1 MLRCHVYCRW
11 CSSLLPLLFLFLLAK
26 TKTVYL
32 PPAEEKR
39 VKRPSWR
46 HWKARSQ
53 QRAEAIKKKD
63 PGKSS
68 TTYRETDRPPPQLFT
83 PSQRELK
90 YRCVYIDGFVNQ
102 RGRAEKTK
110 SEALALY
117 VSNGALGTFVVNA
130 RGLKMFPSHRP
141 SSFTNQQNKCLTTQ
155 TWLLSL
161 FNHCLLQDFLLK
173 GGISYKHLIRSLLL
187 LFNVCLATCE
197 RSFGPGSRTCK
208 LVKSRI
214 GLNTAVTLFV
224 IWMCSSL
231 VVGKTKITRPNGFT
245 RRSLCGDRWSDSCV
259 TWGCVLLYHTAFMC
273 SHWYEV
279 FSSRP
284 PVWFCHLHHEK
295 RVRIHTLLCRSAQDG
310 FTPEPTPA
318 NKLTPPPRL
327 IFSTSAHVALSCSLK
342 CFYFVYFVS
351 FFFFRLFMYICSSCI
366 FL

>member
-1 MLRCHVYCRW
+1 M
-11 CSSLLPLLFLFLLAK
+11 LAK

-245 RRSLCGDRWSDSCV
+245 RRSLCGDRWSDSLCHL
-259 TWGCVLLYHTAFMC
+259 GLRSPLSHRIHVLALIRSVQLQTTSVILPSASWETC
-273 SHWYEV
+273 SH
-279 FSSRP
+279 S
-284 PVWFCHLHHEK
+284 H
-295 RVRIHTLLCRSAQDG
+295 A
-310 FTPEPTPA
+310 
-318 NKLTPPPRL
+318 
-327 IFSTSAHVALSCSLK
+327 
-342 CFYFVYFVS
+342 FVS
-351 FFFFRLFMYICSSCI
+351 QCAGWFYTRTNTS
-366 FL
+366 

>member
-1 MLRCHVYCRW
+1 M
-11 CSSLLPLLFLFLLAK
+11 LAK

-117 VSNGALGTFVVNA
+117 VSDGALGTFVVNV

-187 LFNVCLATCE
+187 LFNVRLATCE

-245 RRSLCGDRWSDSCV
+245 RRSLCGDRWSDSLCHL
-259 TWGCVLLYHTAFMC
+259 GLRSPLSHRIHVLVLIRSVQLQTTSVILPSASWETC
-273 SHWYEV
+273 SH
-279 FSSRP
+279 S
-284 PVWFCHLHHEK
+284 H
-295 RVRIHTLLCRSAQDG
+295 A
-310 FTPEPTPA
+310 
-318 NKLTPPPRL
+318 
-327 IFSTSAHVALSCSLK
+327 
-342 CFYFVYFVS
+342 FVS
-351 FFFFRLFMYICSSCI
+351 QCAGWFYTRTNTS
-366 FL
+366 

>member
-1 MLRCHVYCRW
+1 M
-11 CSSLLPLLFLFLLAK
+11 LAK

-117 VSNGALGTFVVNA
+117 VSDGALGTFVVNA

-161 FNHCLLQDFLLK
+161 FNHSLLQDFLLK

-187 LFNVCLATCE
+187 LFNVRLATCE

-245 RRSLCGDRWSDSCV
+245 RRSLCGDRWSDSLCHL
-259 TWGCVLLYHTAFMC
+259 GLRSPLSHRIHVLVLIRSVQLQTTSVILPSASWETC
-273 SHWYEV
+273 SH
-279 FSSRP
+279 S
-284 PVWFCHLHHEK
+284 H
-295 RVRIHTLLCRSAQDG
+295 A
-310 FTPEPTPA
+310 
-318 NKLTPPPRL
+318 
-327 IFSTSAHVALSCSLK
+327 
-342 CFYFVYFVS
+342 FVS
-351 FFFFRLFMYICSSCI
+351 QCAGWFYTRTNTS
-366 FL
+366 

>member
-1 MLRCHVYCRW
+1 M
-11 CSSLLPLLFLFLLAK
+11 LAK

-117 VSNGALGTFVVNA
+117 VSDGALGTFVVNV

-161 FNHCLLQDFLLK
+161 FNHSLLQDFLLK

-187 LFNVCLATCE
+187 LFNVRLATCE

-245 RRSLCGDRWSDSCV
+245 RRSLCGDRWSDSLCHL
-259 TWGCVLLYHTAFMC
+259 GLRSPLSHRIHVLVLIRSVQLQTTSVILPSASWETC
-273 SHWYEV
+273 SH
-279 FSSRP
+279 S
-284 PVWFCHLHHEK
+284 H
-295 RVRIHTLLCRSAQDG
+295 A
-310 FTPEPTPA
+310 
-318 NKLTPPPRL
+318 
-327 IFSTSAHVALSCSLK
+327 
-342 CFYFVYFVS
+342 FVS
-351 FFFFRLFMYICSSCI
+351 QCAGWFYTRTNTS
-366 FL
+366 

>member
-1 MLRCHVYCRW
+1 M
-11 CSSLLPLLFLFLLAK
+11 LAK

-187 LFNVCLATCE
+187 LFNVRLATCE

-245 RRSLCGDRWSDSCV
+245 RRSLCGDRWSDSLCHL
-259 TWGCVLLYHTAFMC
+259 GLRSPLSHRIHVLALIRSVQLQTTSVILPSASWESC
-273 SHWYEV
+273 SH
-279 FSSRP
+279 S
-284 PVWFCHLHHEK
+284 H
-295 RVRIHTLLCRSAQDG
+295 A
-310 FTPEPTPA
+310 
-318 NKLTPPPRL
+318 
-327 IFSTSAHVALSCSLK
+327 
-342 CFYFVYFVS
+342 FVS
-351 FFFFRLFMYICSSCI
+351 QCAGWFYTRTNTS
-366 FL
+366 

>member
-1 MLRCHVYCRW
+1 M
-11 CSSLLPLLFLFLLAK
+11 LAK

-117 VSNGALGTFVVNA
+117 VSDGALGTFVVNA

-161 FNHCLLQDFLLK
+161 FNHCLLQNFLLK

-245 RRSLCGDRWSDSCV
+245 RRSLCGDRWSDSLCHL
-259 TWGCVLLYHTAFMC
+259 GLRSPLSHRIHVLALIRSVQLQTTSVILPSASWETC
-273 SHWYEV
+273 SH
-279 FSSRP
+279 S
-284 PVWFCHLHHEK
+284 H
-295 RVRIHTLLCRSAQDG
+295 A
-310 FTPEPTPA
+310 
-318 NKLTPPPRL
+318 
-327 IFSTSAHVALSCSLK
+327 
-342 CFYFVYFVS
+342 FVS
-351 FFFFRLFMYICSSCI
+351 QCAGWFYTRTNTS
-366 FL
+366 

>member
-1 MLRCHVYCRW
+1 M
-11 CSSLLPLLFLFLLAK
+11 LAK

-39 VKRPSWR
+39 VKRPSWW

-117 VSNGALGTFVVNA
+117 VSDGALGTFVVNA

-187 LFNVCLATCE
+187 LFNVRLATCE

-245 RRSLCGDRWSDSCV
+245 RRSLCGDRWSDSLCHL
-259 TWGCVLLYHTAFMC
+259 GLRSPLSHRIHVLALIRSVQLQTTSVILPSASWESC
-273 SHWYEV
+273 SH
-279 FSSRP
+279 S
-284 PVWFCHLHHEK
+284 H
-295 RVRIHTLLCRSAQDG
+295 A
-310 FTPEPTPA
+310 
-318 NKLTPPPRL
+318 
-327 IFSTSAHVALSCSLK
+327 
-342 CFYFVYFVS
+342 FVS
-351 FFFFRLFMYICSSCI
+351 QCAGWFYTRTNTS
-366 FL
+366 

>member
-1 MLRCHVYCRW
+1 M
-11 CSSLLPLLFLFLLAK
+11 LAK

-53 QRAEAIKKKD
+53 QWAEAIKKKD

-187 LFNVCLATCE
+187 LFNVRLATCE

-245 RRSLCGDRWSDSCV
+245 RRSLCGDRWSDSLCHL
-259 TWGCVLLYHTAFMC
+259 GLRSPLSHRIHVLVLIRSVQLQTTSVILPSASWETC
-273 SHWYEV
+273 SH
-279 FSSRP
+279 S
-284 PVWFCHLHHEK
+284 H
-295 RVRIHTLLCRSAQDG
+295 A
-310 FTPEPTPA
+310 
-318 NKLTPPPRL
+318 
-327 IFSTSAHVALSCSLK
+327 
-342 CFYFVYFVS
+342 FVS
-351 FFFFRLFMYICSSCI
+351 QCAGWFYTRTNTS
-366 FL
+366 

>member
-1 MLRCHVYCRW
+1 M
-11 CSSLLPLLFLFLLAK
+11 LAK

-46 HWKARSQ
+46 HRKARSQ

-187 LFNVCLATCE
+187 LFNVRLATCE

-245 RRSLCGDRWSDSCV
+245 RRSLCGDRWSDSLCHL
-259 TWGCVLLYHTAFMC
+259 GLRSPLSHRIHVLALIRSVQLQTTSVILPSASWETC
-273 SHWYEV
+273 SH
-279 FSSRP
+279 S
-284 PVWFCHLHHEK
+284 H
-295 RVRIHTLLCRSAQDG
+295 A
-310 FTPEPTPA
+310 
-318 NKLTPPPRL
+318 
-327 IFSTSAHVALSCSLK
+327 
-342 CFYFVYFVS
+342 FVS
-351 FFFFRLFMYICSSCI
+351 QCAGWFYTRTNTS
-366 FL
+366 

>member
-1 MLRCHVYCRW
+1 M
-11 CSSLLPLLFLFLLAK
+11 LAK

-117 VSNGALGTFVVNA
+117 VSDGALGTFVVNV

-187 LFNVCLATCE
+187 LFNVRLATCE

-245 RRSLCGDRWSDSCV
+245 RRSLCGDRWSDSLCHL
-259 TWGCVLLYHTAFMC
+259 GLRSPLSHRIHVLALIRSVQLQTTSVILPSASWETC
-273 SHWYEV
+273 SH
-279 FSSRP
+279 S
-284 PVWFCHLHHEK
+284 H
-295 RVRIHTLLCRSAQDG
+295 A
-310 FTPEPTPA
+310 
-318 NKLTPPPRL
+318 
-327 IFSTSAHVALSCSLK
+327 
-342 CFYFVYFVS
+342 FVS
-351 FFFFRLFMYICSSCI
+351 QCAGWFYTRTNTS
-366 FL
+366 

>member
-1 MLRCHVYCRW
+1 M
-11 CSSLLPLLFLFLLAK
+11 LAK

-117 VSNGALGTFVVNA
+117 VSDGALGTFVVNA

-187 LFNVCLATCE
+187 LFNVRLATCE

-245 RRSLCGDRWSDSCV
+245 RRSLCGDRWSDSLCHL
-259 TWGCVLLYHTAFMC
+259 GLRSPLSHRIHVLALIRSVQLQTTSVILPSASWELC
-273 SHWYEV
+273 SH
-279 FSSRP
+279 S
-284 PVWFCHLHHEK
+284 H
-295 RVRIHTLLCRSAQDG
+295 A
-310 FTPEPTPA
+310 
-318 NKLTPPPRL
+318 
-327 IFSTSAHVALSCSLK
+327 
-342 CFYFVYFVS
+342 FVS
-351 FFFFRLFMYICSSCI
+351 QCAGWFYTRTNTS
-366 FL
+366 

>member
-1 MLRCHVYCRW
+1 M
-11 CSSLLPLLFLFLLAK
+11 LAK

-117 VSNGALGTFVVNA
+117 VSDGALGTFVVNA

-187 LFNVCLATCE
+187 LFNVRLATCE

-245 RRSLCGDRWSDSCV
+245 RRSLCGDRWSDSLCHL
-259 TWGCVLLYHTAFMC
+259 GLRSPLSHHIHVLALIRSVQLQTTSVILPSASWETC
-273 SHWYEV
+273 SH
-279 FSSRP
+279 S
-284 PVWFCHLHHEK
+284 H
-295 RVRIHTLLCRSAQDG
+295 A
-310 FTPEPTPA
+310 
-318 NKLTPPPRL
+318 
-327 IFSTSAHVALSCSLK
+327 
-342 CFYFVYFVS
+342 FVS
-351 FFFFRLFMYICSSCI
+351 QCAGWFYTRTNTS
-366 FL
+366 

>member
-1 MLRCHVYCRW
+1 M
-11 CSSLLPLLFLFLLAK
+11 LAK

-117 VSNGALGTFVVNA
+117 VSDGALGTFVVNA

-141 SSFTNQQNKCLTTQ
+141 SSFTNQQNKCLTIQ

-187 LFNVCLATCE
+187 LFNVRLATCE

-245 RRSLCGDRWSDSCV
+245 RRSLCGDRWSDSLCHL
-259 TWGCVLLYHTAFMC
+259 GLRSPLSHRIHVLALIRSVQLQTTSVILPSASWETC
-273 SHWYEV
+273 SH
-279 FSSRP
+279 S
-284 PVWFCHLHHEK
+284 H
-295 RVRIHTLLCRSAQDG
+295 A
-310 FTPEPTPA
+310 
-318 NKLTPPPRL
+318 
-327 IFSTSAHVALSCSLK
+327 
-342 CFYFVYFVS
+342 FVS
-351 FFFFRLFMYICSSCI
+351 QCAGWFYTRTNTS
-366 FL
+366 

>member
-1 MLRCHVYCRW
+1 M
-11 CSSLLPLLFLFLLAK
+11 LAK

-117 VSNGALGTFVVNA
+117 VSDGALGTFVVNA

-161 FNHCLLQDFLLK
+161 FNHSLLQDFLLK

-187 LFNVCLATCE
+187 LFNVRLATCE

-245 RRSLCGDRWSDSCV
+245 RRSLCGDRWSDSLCHL
-259 TWGCVLLYHTAFMC
+259 GLRSPLSHRIHVLALIRSVQLQTTSVILPSASWETC
-273 SHWYEV
+273 SH
-279 FSSRP
+279 S
-284 PVWFCHLHHEK
+284 H
-295 RVRIHTLLCRSAQDG
+295 A
-310 FTPEPTPA
+310 
-318 NKLTPPPRL
+318 
-327 IFSTSAHVALSCSLK
+327 
-342 CFYFVYFVS
+342 FVS
-351 FFFFRLFMYICSSCI
+351 QCAGWFYTRTNTS
-366 FL
+366 

>member
-1 MLRCHVYCRW
+1 M
-11 CSSLLPLLFLFLLAK
+11 LAK

-117 VSNGALGTFVVNA
+117 VSDGALGTFVVNA

-187 LFNVCLATCE
+187 LFNVRLATCE

-245 RRSLCGDRWSDSCV
+245 RRSLCGDRWSDSLCHL
-259 TWGCVLLYHTAFMC
+259 GLRSPLSHRIHVLALIRSVQLQTTSVILPSASWETC
-273 SHWYEV
+273 SH
-279 FSSRP
+279 S
-284 PVWFCHLHHEK
+284 H
-295 RVRIHTLLCRSAQDG
+295 A
-310 FTPEPTPA
+310 
-318 NKLTPPPRL
+318 
-327 IFSTSAHVALSCSLK
+327 
-342 CFYFVYFVS
+342 FVS
-351 FFFFRLFMYICSSCI
+351 QCAGWFYTRTNTS
-366 FL
+366 

>member
-1 MLRCHVYCRW
+1 M
-11 CSSLLPLLFLFLLAK
+11 LAK

-117 VSNGALGTFVVNA
+117 VSDGALGTFVVNV

-161 FNHCLLQDFLLK
+161 FNHSLLQDFLLK

-187 LFNVCLATCE
+187 LFNVRLATCE

-245 RRSLCGDRWSDSCV
+245 RRSLCGDRWSDSLCHL
-259 TWGCVLLYHTAFMC
+259 GLRSPLSHRIHVLALIRSVQLQTTSVILPSASWETC
-273 SHWYEV
+273 SH
-279 FSSRP
+279 S
-284 PVWFCHLHHEK
+284 H
-295 RVRIHTLLCRSAQDG
+295 A
-310 FTPEPTPA
+310 
-318 NKLTPPPRL
+318 
-327 IFSTSAHVALSCSLK
+327 
-342 CFYFVYFVS
+342 FVS
-351 FFFFRLFMYICSSCI
+351 QCAGWFYTRTNTS
-366 FL
+366 

>member
-1 MLRCHVYCRW
+1 M
-11 CSSLLPLLFLFLLAK
+11 LAK

-187 LFNVCLATCE
+187 LFNVRLATCE

-245 RRSLCGDRWSDSCV
+245 RRSLCGDRWSDSLCHL
-259 TWGCVLLYHTAFMC
+259 GLRSPLSHRIHVLALIRSVQLQTTSVILPSASWETC
-273 SHWYEV
+273 SH
-279 FSSRP
+279 S
-284 PVWFCHLHHEK
+284 H
-295 RVRIHTLLCRSAQDG
+295 A
-310 FTPEPTPA
+310 
-318 NKLTPPPRL
+318 
-327 IFSTSAHVALSCSLK
+327 
-342 CFYFVYFVS
+342 FVS
-351 FFFFRLFMYICSSCI
+351 QCAGWFYTRTNTS
-366 FL
+366 

>member
-1 MLRCHVYCRW
+1 M
-11 CSSLLPLLFLFLLAK
+11 LAK

-46 HWKARSQ
+46 HRKARSQ

-187 LFNVCLATCE
+187 LFNVRLATCE

-245 RRSLCGDRWSDSCV
+245 RRSLCGDRWSDSLCHL
-259 TWGCVLLYHTAFMC
+259 GLRSPLSHRIHVLALIRSVQLQTTSVILPSASWETC
-273 SHWYEV
+273 SH
-279 FSSRP
+279 S
-284 PVWFCHLHHEK
+284 H
-295 RVRIHTLLCRSAQDG
+295 A
-310 FTPEPTPA
+310 
-318 NKLTPPPRL
+318 
-327 IFSTSAHVALSCSLK
+327 
-342 CFYFVYFVS
+342 FVS
-351 FFFFRLFMYICSSCI
+351 QSAGWFYTRTNTS
-366 FL
+366 

>member
-1 MLRCHVYCRW
+1 M
-11 CSSLLPLLFLFLLAK
+11 LAK

-117 VSNGALGTFVVNA
+117 VSDGALGTFVVNA

-245 RRSLCGDRWSDSCV
+245 RRSLCGDRWSDSLCHL
-259 TWGCVLLYHTAFMC
+259 GLRSPLSHRIHVLALIRSVQLQTTSVILPSASWETC
-273 SHWYEV
+273 SH
-279 FSSRP
+279 S
-284 PVWFCHLHHEK
+284 H
-295 RVRIHTLLCRSAQDG
+295 A
-310 FTPEPTPA
+310 
-318 NKLTPPPRL
+318 
-327 IFSTSAHVALSCSLK
+327 
-342 CFYFVYFVS
+342 FVS
-351 FFFFRLFMYICSSCI
+351 QCAGWFYTRTNTS
-366 FL
+366 

>member
-1 MLRCHVYCRW
+1 M
-11 CSSLLPLLFLFLLAK
+11 LAK

-117 VSNGALGTFVVNA
+117 VSDGALGTFVVNA

-161 FNHCLLQDFLLK
+161 FNHSLLQDFLLK

-187 LFNVCLATCE
+187 LFNVRLATCE

-245 RRSLCGDRWSDSCV
+245 RRSLCGDRWSDSLCHL
-259 TWGCVLLYHTAFMC
+259 GLRSPLSHRIHVLALIRSVQLQTTSVILPSASWELC
-273 SHWYEV
+273 SH
-279 FSSRP
+279 S
-284 PVWFCHLHHEK
+284 H
-295 RVRIHTLLCRSAQDG
+295 A
-310 FTPEPTPA
+310 
-318 NKLTPPPRL
+318 
-327 IFSTSAHVALSCSLK
+327 
-342 CFYFVYFVS
+342 FVS
-351 FFFFRLFMYICSSCI
+351 QCAGWFYTRTNTS
-366 FL
+366 

>member
-1 MLRCHVYCRW
+1 M
-11 CSSLLPLLFLFLLAK
+11 LAK

-187 LFNVCLATCE
+187 LFNVRLATCE

-245 RRSLCGDRWSDSCV
+245 RRSLCGDRWSDSLCHL
-259 TWGCVLLYHTAFMC
+259 GLRSPLSHRIHVLVLIRSVQLQTTSVILPSASWETC
-273 SHWYEV
+273 SH
-279 FSSRP
+279 S
-284 PVWFCHLHHEK
+284 H
-295 RVRIHTLLCRSAQDG
+295 A
-310 FTPEPTPA
+310 
-318 NKLTPPPRL
+318 
-327 IFSTSAHVALSCSLK
+327 
-342 CFYFVYFVS
+342 FVS
-351 FFFFRLFMYICSSCI
+351 QCAGWFYTRTNTS
-366 FL
+366 

>member
-1 MLRCHVYCRW
+1 M
-11 CSSLLPLLFLFLLAK
+11 LAK

-46 HWKARSQ
+46 HRKARSQ

-130 RGLKMFPSHRP
+130 RGLKMFLSHRP

-161 FNHCLLQDFLLK
+161 FNHSLLQDFLLK

-187 LFNVCLATCE
+187 LFNVRLATCE

-245 RRSLCGDRWSDSCV
+245 RRSLCGDRWSDSLCHL
-259 TWGCVLLYHTAFMC
+259 GLRSPLSHRIHVLALIRSVQLQTTSVILPSASWETC
-273 SHWYEV
+273 SH
-279 FSSRP
+279 S
-284 PVWFCHLHHEK
+284 H
-295 RVRIHTLLCRSAQDG
+295 A
-310 FTPEPTPA
+310 
-318 NKLTPPPRL
+318 
-327 IFSTSAHVALSCSLK
+327 
-342 CFYFVYFVS
+342 FVS
-351 FFFFRLFMYICSSCI
+351 QCAGWFYTRTNTS
-366 FL
+366 

>member
-1 MLRCHVYCRW
+1 M
-11 CSSLLPLLFLFLLAK
+11 LAK

-117 VSNGALGTFVVNA
+117 VSDGALGTFVVNA

-141 SSFTNQQNKCLTTQ
+141 SSFTNQQNKCLTIQ

-161 FNHCLLQDFLLK
+161 FNHSLLQDFLLK

-187 LFNVCLATCE
+187 LFNVRLATCE

-245 RRSLCGDRWSDSCV
+245 RRSLCGDRWSDSLCHL
-259 TWGCVLLYHTAFMC
+259 GLRSPLSHRIHVLALIRSVQLQTTSVILPSASWELC
-273 SHWYEV
+273 SH
-279 FSSRP
+279 S
-284 PVWFCHLHHEK
+284 H
-295 RVRIHTLLCRSAQDG
+295 A
-310 FTPEPTPA
+310 
-318 NKLTPPPRL
+318 
-327 IFSTSAHVALSCSLK
+327 
-342 CFYFVYFVS
+342 FVS
-351 FFFFRLFMYICSSCI
+351 QCAGWFYTRTNTS
-366 FL
+366 

>member
-1 MLRCHVYCRW
+1 M
-11 CSSLLPLLFLFLLAK
+11 LAK

-117 VSNGALGTFVVNA
+117 VSDGALGTFVVNA

-187 LFNVCLATCE
+187 LFNVRLATCE

-245 RRSLCGDRWSDSCV
+245 RRSLCGDRWSDSLCHL
-259 TWGCVLLYHTAFMC
+259 GLRSPLSHRIHVLVLIRSVQLQTTSVILPSASWETC
-273 SHWYEV
+273 SH
-279 FSSRP
+279 S
-284 PVWFCHLHHEK
+284 H
-295 RVRIHTLLCRSAQDG
+295 A
-310 FTPEPTPA
+310 
-318 NKLTPPPRL
+318 
-327 IFSTSAHVALSCSLK
+327 
-342 CFYFVYFVS
+342 FVS
-351 FFFFRLFMYICSSCI
+351 QCAGWFYTRTNTS
-366 FL
+366 

>member
-1 MLRCHVYCRW
+1 M
-11 CSSLLPLLFLFLLAK
+11 LAK

-46 HWKARSQ
+46 HRKARSQ

-187 LFNVCLATCE
+187 LFNVRLATCE

-245 RRSLCGDRWSDSCV
+245 RRSLCGDRWSDSLCHL
-259 TWGCVLLYHTAFMC
+259 GLRSPLSHRIHVLVLIRSVQLQTTSVILPSASWETC
-273 SHWYEV
+273 SH
-279 FSSRP
+279 S
-284 PVWFCHLHHEK
+284 H
-295 RVRIHTLLCRSAQDG
+295 A
-310 FTPEPTPA
+310 
-318 NKLTPPPRL
+318 
-327 IFSTSAHVALSCSLK
+327 
-342 CFYFVYFVS
+342 FVS
-351 FFFFRLFMYICSSCI
+351 QCAGWFYTRTNTS
-366 FL
+366 

>member
-1 MLRCHVYCRW
+1 M
-11 CSSLLPLLFLFLLAK
+11 LAK

-117 VSNGALGTFVVNA
+117 VSDGALGTFVVNA

-161 FNHCLLQDFLLK
+161 FNHSLLQDFLLK

-187 LFNVCLATCE
+187 LFNVRLATCE

-245 RRSLCGDRWSDSCV
+245 RRSLCGDRWSDSLCHL
-259 TWGCVLLYHTAFMC
+259 GLRSPLSHRIHVLALIRSVQLQTTSVILPSASWELC
-273 SHWYEV
+273 SH
-279 FSSRP
+279 S
-284 PVWFCHLHHEK
+284 H
-295 RVRIHTLLCRSAQDG
+295 A
-310 FTPEPTPA
+310 
-318 NKLTPPPRL
+318 
-327 IFSTSAHVALSCSLK
+327 
-342 CFYFVYFVS
+342 FVS
-351 FFFFRLFMYICSSCI
+351 QSAGWFYTRTNTS
-366 FL
+366 

>member
-1 MLRCHVYCRW
+1 M
-11 CSSLLPLLFLFLLAK
+11 LAK

-46 HWKARSQ
+46 HRKARSQ

-117 VSNGALGTFVVNA
+117 VSDGALGTFVVNA

-187 LFNVCLATCE
+187 LFNVRLATCE

-245 RRSLCGDRWSDSCV
+245 RRSLCGDRWSDSLCHL
-259 TWGCVLLYHTAFMC
+259 GLRSPLSHRIHVLALIRSVQLQTTSVILPSASWETC
-273 SHWYEV
+273 SH
-279 FSSRP
+279 S
-284 PVWFCHLHHEK
+284 H
-295 RVRIHTLLCRSAQDG
+295 A
-310 FTPEPTPA
+310 
-318 NKLTPPPRL
+318 
-327 IFSTSAHVALSCSLK
+327 
-342 CFYFVYFVS
+342 FVS
-351 FFFFRLFMYICSSCI
+351 QCAGWFYTRTNTS
-366 FL
+366 